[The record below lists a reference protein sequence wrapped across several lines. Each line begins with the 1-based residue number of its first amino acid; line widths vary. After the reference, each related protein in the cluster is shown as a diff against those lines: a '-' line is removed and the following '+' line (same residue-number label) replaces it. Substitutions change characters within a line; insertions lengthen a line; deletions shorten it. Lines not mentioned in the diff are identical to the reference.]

1 MTFDPNQSKDYK
13 KLTQAELVNTLARM
27 TVDQARSVLP
37 ELSNYF
43 QNRKRVWAA
52 LRDNLPIPEGQLE
65 QEASIMI
72 LLFQSQ
78 EWSKKEI
85 EKKILEI
92 FGRIQE
98 QDEIIH
104 YEISQKL
111 L

>member
-1 MTFDPNQSKDYK
+1 MTYDSNQSKDYK
-13 KLTQAELVNTLARM
+13 KLTRAELINSVARM
-27 TVDQARSVLP
+27 TIDQARSILP
-37 ELSNYF
+37 ELSNYL
-43 QNRKRVWAA
+43 QNRKRVWAS
-52 LRDNLPIPEGQLE
+52 LRDSLPIEESQLE